1 MAQYM
6 IRILKPF
13 LMLITIMTL
22 VSCSKPAIVDG
33 KAVVNLDGTNYTLT
47 IVADDATRERGL
59 GGVTSL
65 PEHGGMLFAFPDSKM
80 RSFVM
85 RDCVIDIDIIFL
97 DSTGRI
103 VAMHHM
109 PIEDP
114 KKPEESMMEY
124 ELRLKRYSSRFSSQY
139 AIEIRGGKLKEMN
152 LMEGQQIDLDTEYL
166 KSIVQ

>member
-1 MAQYM
+1 MAQHM
-6 IRILKPF
+6 IRFLKPM
-13 LMLITIMTL
+13 LTIAAIMMLI
-22 VSCSKPAIVDG
+22 SCSKPAIVDG
-33 KAVVNLDGTNYTLT
+33 KAVVNLDGTAYELT

-65 PEHGGMLFAFPDSKM
+65 PENGGMLFAFPDSKM

-109 PIEDP
+109 PVEDP

-139 AIEIRGGKLKEMN
+139 AIEILGGKLEGMS
-152 LMEGQQIDLDTEYL
+152 LTEGQQIDLDTDYL